1 MRPLDFV
8 LGTAIG
14 ILPIL
19 IANVLIGAS
28 AMDLFV
34 AIEDG
39 TFDRQR
45 PPVTIFVAIF
55 AMAALIVVLA
65 KRFGP
70 KLADPPA
77 DSEPGEEPVRPD

>member
-1 MRPLDFV
+1 M
-8 LGTAIG
+8 
-14 ILPIL
+14 

-39 TFDRQR
+39 TFERQR

-70 KLADPPA
+70 KLAPTA
-77 DSEPGEEPVRPD
+77 DDESDEEPVRPD